1 MWEQLSTATS
11 GRKPER
17 RRQTTDMRKVMI
29 ADSDKRPTAA
39 RVDQRRDY
47 REISL
52 WVGIAILDL
61 AMLALC
67 AMGASL
73 DLRAAQCAVMVT
85 GP

>member
-17 RRQTTDMRKVMI
+17 RRQTTDTRKVMM
-29 ADSDKRPTAA
+29 ADSDKPQTAA

-73 DLRAAQCAVMVT
+73 DLRAAQGAVMVT